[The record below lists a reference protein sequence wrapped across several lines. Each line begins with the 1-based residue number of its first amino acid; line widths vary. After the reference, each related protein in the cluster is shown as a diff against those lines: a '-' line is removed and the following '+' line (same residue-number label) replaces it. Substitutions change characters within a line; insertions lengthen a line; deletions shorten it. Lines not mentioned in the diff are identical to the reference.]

1 MGVVYKAEDTR
12 LDRFVALKF
21 LPEDLA
27 QDRQALER
35 FRREAKAASALNHPN
50 ICTIYDIGEDSGR
63 AFIAM
68 EYLDGKTL
76 KHAIAG
82 RPMELEHLLGVAI
95 EIADALDA
103 AHVKGIV
110 HRDIK
115 PANIFI
121 TERGHAKILDFGLA
135 KLSSTKGGSDAANT
149 LATQEVDP
157 DHLTSPGSTLGTVAY
172 MSPEQVRA
180 KDLDSRTDLFSFGV
194 VLYEMAT
201 GALPFRGES
210 SGVIFNN
217 ILERAPVPPV
227 RLNPDL
233 PPELEHIINK
243 CLEKDRNLR
252 YQHASDVRTD
262 VQRLRR
268 DTEPRHLRMSA
279 TDAEAVEA
287 ATIPVAPVLSH
298 TSKERSTS
306 ASLSAND
313 APRHGFR
320 WRIALPAAVLI
331 AAVIAAALF
340 WRSHKSAKLTEKDT
354 IVLADFDNK
363 TGDAVFDDTLK
374 QGLSVQLE
382 QSPFFSIIS
391 DQQVQQTLQMM
402 GHKPDARLT
411 PEIAR
416 ELCQRV
422 GGTGVLRGSISQIG
436 EQFLLTLKAI
446 NCSDGKTLTST
457 EVQAS
462 DKSHVLDAL
471 GRAASELRSKL
482 GESVSMVQKFNT
494 PLEQATT
501 RSLEAL
507 RAYTLG
513 RKALEDKDDAAAAV
527 PLFQRAIRLDPN
539 FAMAYASL
547 GTSYS
552 NLGEPTLGAENTR
565 KAYEL
570 RERTNEREKFYI
582 ESHYYDNVMGDLEK
596 ARRNY
601 ELWAQTY
608 PRDSVPPS
616 NLAVVYSNLGQYEK
630 ALEAARKALRLYPG
644 SGLSYGD
651 LVILLSLSESPGGG
665 SGHGPRSAGET
676 SRFSSPML
684 PSVPACLLAE

>member
-1 MGVVYKAEDTR
+1 
-12 LDRFVALKF
+12 
-21 LPEDLA
+21 
-27 QDRQALER
+27 
-35 FRREAKAASALNHPN
+35 
-50 ICTIYDIGEDSGR
+50 
-63 AFIAM
+63 
-68 EYLDGKTL
+68 
-76 KHAIAG
+76 
-82 RPMELEHLLGVAI
+82 
-95 EIADALDA
+95 
-103 AHVKGIV
+103 
-110 HRDIK
+110 
-115 PANIFI
+115 
-121 TERGHAKILDFGLA
+121 
-135 KLSSTKGGSDAANT
+135 
-149 LATQEVDP
+149 
-157 DHLTSPGSTLGTVAY
+157 
-172 MSPEQVRA
+172 
-180 KDLDSRTDLFSFGV
+180 
-194 VLYEMAT
+194 
-201 GALPFRGES
+201 
-210 SGVIFNN
+210 
-217 ILERAPVPPV
+217 
-227 RLNPDL
+227 
-233 PPELEHIINK
+233 
-243 CLEKDRNLR
+243 
-252 YQHASDVRTD
+252 
-262 VQRLRR
+262 
-268 DTEPRHLRMSA
+268 MSA

-287 ATIPVAPVLSH
+287 ATIPVAPVPSH

-306 ASLSAND
+306 ASSSAND
-313 APRHGFR
+313 AQRHGFR
-320 WRIALPAAVLI
+320 WRIALPAVVLI

-422 GGTGVLRGSISQIG
+422 DGTGVLNGSISQIG

-527 PLFQRAIRLDPN
+527 PLFQRAIQLDPN

-608 PRDSVPPS
+608 PRDGVPPS
-616 NLAVVYSNLGQYEK
+616 NLAAVYSNLGQYEK
-630 ALEAARKALRLYPG
+630 ALEEAREAFRLYPG
-644 SGLSYGD
+644 SGLGYGD
-651 LVILLSLSESPGGG
+651 LVYSYLYLNHLEEAQATAQEAQAKHLDSPVLRSLQYQLAFLQNDEAGMA
-665 SGHGPRSAGET
+665 RQVAWSAGRLGVEDVLLALEADTAAYSGRVVKAREFSRQAFASAERAEEKET
-676 SRFSSPML
+676 AAGYEASAALREALFGNGAQAQQLVASALALSTGRDVQYATALALALNGNAVRAEALADDLGKRFPEDTIVRFNYLPTLHAQLALSRNDASKAIEFLQVAVPYEL
-684 PSVPACLLAE
+684 GQPSVSGVLTSFYPVFVRGQAYLATHQGSEAAAEFQKILDHRGIVLNEPIGALAHLQIGRAYAMQGDAAKAKAGYQDFLTLWKDADSDIPVLIAAKAELARLK